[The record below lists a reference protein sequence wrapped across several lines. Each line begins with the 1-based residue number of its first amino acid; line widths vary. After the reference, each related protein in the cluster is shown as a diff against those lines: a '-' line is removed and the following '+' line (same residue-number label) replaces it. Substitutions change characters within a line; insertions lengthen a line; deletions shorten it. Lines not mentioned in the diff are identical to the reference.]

1 MASKARIPHLT
12 PPYKPPVEAALAVMH
27 PKNSPVEPLKLFRT
41 MARNLPLG
49 KAMSQLGPYML
60 GRNANF
66 DMRSREIVI
75 DRVTARC
82 NCEYEWAVHVAGYA
96 HRVGL
101 TDDQVYSI
109 VHGKASDPCWDKKD
123 SALIA
128 MVDEVHDSGHVSDPV
143 WASLT
148 EHFDEL
154 GLMELLVLAG
164 WYHAIS
170 FLANGA
176 RVELEDWAPRFPAK
190 HRAD

>member
-1 MASKARIPHLT
+1 MTRTARIPHLT
-12 PPYKPPVEAALAVMH
+12 VPYTKEVEAALAVMH
-27 PKNSPVEPLKLFRT
+27 PKSSPIDPLKLFRT

-49 KAMSQLGPYML
+49 AAMSQLGPYML
-60 GRNANF
+60 GRSANF

-82 NCEYEWAVHVAGYA
+82 KCEYEWGVHVAAYA

-101 TDDQVYSI
+101 TEDQVYSI
-109 VHGKASDPCWDKKD
+109 VHGSATDDCWDVKD
-123 SALIA
+123 SAIVA
-128 MVDEVHDSGHVSDPV
+128 MVDELNDTGHVTDAT
-143 WASLT
+143 WKSLSA
-148 EHFDEL
+148 HFDEN

-176 RVELEDWAPRFPAK
+176 RVELEDWAPRFPLKRETA
-190 HRAD
+190 